1 MLHRQTACAS
11 GYARGVA
18 QFLEICRKTAFF
30 RGRFWGPPG
39 FIKCIGGTILASK
52 IWTLFWPPWAAGGPL
67 LGRLGIHFWGGFW
80 CPYGLSEVD
89 PRTPQKRTPGRP
101 SGPKW
106 RPHFGCE
113 NSSACEAYT
122 HTHMWPSAAPPPRQ
136 QTPGLE
142 RSPVSPSTASSISAT
157 TADHAFSSRL
167 ACERLTSQM
176 LQGNDAHRSDALLHI
191 LLFHPIAKTHF

>member
-1 MLHRQTACAS
+1 MKVLYRQTACAS

-18 QFLEICRKTAFF
+18 QFLEICRKTEFF

-80 CPYGLSEVD
+80 CPYGLSEVA

-122 HTHMWPSAAPPPRQ
+122 HICGLPLRLLRVNKLPAWKGPQCHLPPLPPSAQPLQ
-136 QTPGLE
+136 IMLSLHV
-142 RSPVSPSTASSISAT
+142 SPVSV
-157 TADHAFSSRL
+157 
-167 ACERLTSQM
+167 
-176 LQGNDAHRSDALLHI
+176 
-191 LLFHPIAKTHF
+191 

>member
-18 QFLEICRKTAFF
+18 QFLEICRKTEIFS
-30 RGRFWGPPG
+30 GRFWGPTA

-89 PRTPQKRTPGRP
+89 PRTPQKRTPGRR
-101 SGPKW
+101 SGPKL

-113 NSSACEAYT
+113 NSSACEVYT
-122 HTHMWPSAAPPPRQ
+122 HTHYWPSAAPPPR
-136 QTPGLE
+136 
-142 RSPVSPSTASSISAT
+142 
-157 TADHAFSSRL
+157 
-167 ACERLTSQM
+167 
-176 LQGNDAHRSDALLHI
+176 
-191 LLFHPIAKTHF
+191 